1 MLECSSGIDWRNI
14 GVLEKKITRNA
25 RIGRKFHLV
34 ELAIKKQNTKIDCLV
49 SYVSIDEAG
58 YTTISSVTVYIYF
71 LTRYSTSEIIT
82 TPQIHYANTYSQ
94 KNGAFLKVIK
104 VISYS
109 TAD

>member
-1 MLECSSGIDWRNI
+1 MFDRLRRLNYSELS
-14 GVLEKKITRNA
+14 LQ
-25 RIGRKFHLV
+25 GRKPYIRS
-34 ELAIKKQNTKIDCLV
+34 EKIRRLAIKKQNTKIDCLV